1 MRHPHRAAAAM
12 VAGLLLLVGC
22 ARSVSGDAAP
32 AVDAT
37 TLPALST
44 FPALPSSPASTTSAT
59 TSTVPSSS
67 TPTSTASPPRTKTS
81 PSTSIS
87 WQLPL
92 PGPNK
97 SARNKFGNTVAK
109 VGQPYGITWTADNQV
124 ALLFVVDSIK
134 VDAGCDR
141 PAKPVNGHFLII
153 SMRVQVGA
161 AAGKALQDEGI
172 GFTDRNW
179 TVFDAK
185 DAAQGSPST
194 TASSDCL
201 DYDSGLPIWSDAE
214 AGKLYTGKVALDVSS
229 TKGTAL
235 LMDDVNGGWIY
246 HYG

>member
-1 MRHPHRAAAAM
+1 MRHPARNAAAM

-22 ARSVSGDAAP
+22 ARSLSGDAGRAVGATALPDLSTSP
-32 AVDAT
+32 AV
-37 TLPALST
+37 PG
-44 FPALPSSPASTTSAT
+44 PPASVSSAT
-59 TSTVPSSS
+59 TSTM
-67 TPTSTASPPRTKTS
+67 TSTSAPVSTAPPTRTKTS
-81 PSTSIS
+81 TSTSVS

-92 PGPNK
+92 PGPNR

-109 VGQPYGITWTADNQV
+109 VGQPYGITWAADHQV

-153 SMRVQVGA
+153 SLRVQVGA
-161 AAGKALQDEGI
+161 AAGKALREEGI
-172 GFTDRNW
+172 GFTDGNW

-185 DAAQGSPST
+185 DTAQGSPST

-201 DYDSGLPIWSDAE
+201 DYNSSLPIWSEAE
-214 AGKLYTGKVALDVSS
+214 AGRLYTGKVALDVSS

-235 LMDDVNGGWIY
+235 LMDDVTGGWIY